1 VPAGLEASTSDA
13 AVAAGLAGMPDAARW
28 RRLGEVIDAIAA
40 ADVTGRGL
48 SHELHA
54 AARARLGYPL
64 AMGAALLL
72 RDQVSR
78 GDPVLI
84 CTGWPS
90 RSWLMSGLTETDGPV
105 GAGYLARVVEQC
117 LGAVPLLVVE
127 RSLVPFAE
135 VALRSAGLI
144 VADVET
150 ALRAKSGPHNA
161 SVGAVVP
168 FTTSWDDAAAEARAL
183 FNRLAPAAVVGI
195 EIPGANMDGEF
206 HNVTARLVPT
216 DLVAKADVLVREA
229 AARSVLTVGI
239 GDGGNELGMGFV
251 ADAAREH
258 LADGDR
264 IAPVTDVDVLV
275 VGCISNWAA
284 VGVGAALAALG
295 GRPGLLRTVDVGRI
309 TERLS
314 DAGAI
319 DGLTS
324 YVDPKNDG
332 TTPAATAA
340 FVELLATAVE
350 MHFGGWEKG

>member
-1 VPAGLEASTSDA
+1 MSSQPQSSVSKASADISDA
-13 AVAAGLAGMPDAARW
+13 VSW
-28 RRLGEVIDAIAA
+28 QRLGEVIDAVVS
-40 ADVTGRGL
+40 ADITGRGV

-64 AMGAALLL
+64 AMSAALHL
-72 RDQVSR
+72 RDRVKR

-90 RSWLMSGLTETDGPV
+90 RSWLISGLTETDGPV
-105 GAGYLARVVEQC
+105 GAGYLARAIEQC

-127 RSLVPFAE
+127 KSLVPFAE

-144 VADVET
+144 VADMDT
-150 ALRAKSGPHNA
+150 ALRSKQGPHNA
-161 SVGAVVP
+161 SVAAVVP
-168 FTTSWDDAAAEARAL
+168 FTTSWEEAAGAAREL
-183 FNRLAPAAVVGI
+183 FDRLTPAAVVAI
-195 EIPGANMDGEF
+195 ELPGANADGDF

-216 DLVAKADVLVREA
+216 ELVVKADALMREA

-239 GDGGNELGMGFV
+239 GDGGNELGMGFA
-251 ADAAREH
+251 ADAVREH
-258 LADGDR
+258 LTGGNQ

-275 VGCISNWAA
+275 VGCISNWAG
-284 VGVGAALAALG
+284 VGVGAALAALAG
-295 GRPGLLRTVDVGRI
+295 KPAMLRTLDVIRI

-314 DAGAI
+314 EAGAI

-332 TTPAATAA
+332 TTRAATEA
-340 FVELLATAVE
+340 FVELLTTAVE
-350 MHFGGWEKG
+350 MYLRGWEKG

>member
-1 VPAGLEASTSDA
+1 MPAQIQDSISESS
-13 AVAAGLAGMPDAARW
+13 AGTPDAARW
-28 RRLGEVIDAIAA
+28 RRLGEVIDAIVA
-40 ADVTGRGL
+40 ADITGRGL

-64 AMGAALLL
+64 AMGAALGL
-72 RDQVSR
+72 RDRVRR

-90 RSWLMSGLTETDGPV
+90 RSWLISGLTETDGPV
-105 GAGYLARVVEQC
+105 GAGYLARVIEQC

-127 RSLVPFAE
+127 ETLVPFAE

-144 VADVET
+144 VADVDT
-150 ALRAKSGPHNA
+150 ALRSKQGPHNA
-161 SVGAVVP
+161 SVAAVVP
-168 FTTSWDDAAAEARAL
+168 FTTSWDDAADEARAL
-183 FNRLAPAAVVGI
+183 FDRLSPAAVVGI
-195 EIPGANMDGEF
+195 ELPGSNADGEF

-216 DLVAKADVLVREA
+216 GLVTKADALMREA
-229 AARSVLTVGI
+229 AARSALTIGI

-251 ADAAREH
+251 TDAVREH
-258 LADGDR
+258 LTGGDR

-275 VGCISNWAA
+275 VGCISNWAG
-284 VGVGAALAALG
+284 VGIGAALAALAG
-295 GRPGLLRTVDVGRI
+295 KSELLRTVDITRI

-332 TTPAATAA
+332 TSRAATEA
-340 FVELLATAVE
+340 FVELLTTAVE
-350 MHFGGWEKG
+350 MHLSGWEKG